1 MNKRIFDVLSATLA
15 FGLGNYIY
23 QLLQTTPDY
32 SIAFERTY
40 FQFIAVALYEML
52 CVDNK

>member
-1 MNKRIFDVLSATLA
+1 MNKKIFNVLSATLA
-15 FGLGNYIY
+15 FGLGNCIY

-32 SIAFERTY
+32 TLAFERAY

-52 CVDNK
+52 WSDK

>member
-1 MNKRIFDVLSATLA
+1 MNKRIFRVLTATIGFLI
-15 FGLGNYIY
+15 GNYIY

-52 CVDNK
+52 WVDNK

>member
-15 FGLGNYIY
+15 FGLGNCIY

-32 SIAFERTY
+32 SLAFERTY
-40 FQFIAVALYEML
+40 FQFIAAALYEML
-52 CVDNK
+52 WVDK